1 MADIL
6 RELSAE
12 SEPERKRPP
21 PSTHD
26 HNEDKKRYTK
36 IKKDTFL
43 KVKFYKGDWHH
54 RQKISTKIREIQIK
68 WTVRQW
74 IHQHLAHQVK
84 KNLSIKAILSR

>member
-1 MADIL
+1 MENINTKKSLAPELQKVSICSVRIFAYLKVIDKKEWTPYLSLAQVADIL

-36 IKKDTFL
+36 K
-43 KVKFYKGDWHH
+43 
-54 RQKISTKIREIQIK
+54 
-68 WTVRQW
+68 
-74 IHQHLAHQVK
+74 
-84 KNLSIKAILSR
+84 

>member
-36 IKKDTFL
+36 TLERFF
-43 KVKFYKGDWHH
+43 VKGQIGDWHH
-54 RQKISTKIREIQIK
+54 RRKISTKTREIRIK
-68 WTVRQW
+68 WTVRQGT
-74 IHQHLAHQVK
+74 HRH
-84 KNLSIKAILSR
+84 